1 MIEVM
6 IQTFS
11 RAVVPSSDVKG
22 VAVLLFQF
30 LWKGREGKAHHIGS
44 TAGGG
49 MTEETYVSVVK
60 LPIRSCS
67 EDESQKGS
75 HQQLRSRVIRQCKL
89 LRYFPRTPFSTI
101 LLNSIR

>member
-44 TAGGG
+44 SAGGG
-49 MTEETYVSVVK
+49 MTEETYISVVK

-75 HQQLRSRVIRQCKL
+75 HQQLRSFTGLASLDNVKSSGISPARP
-89 LRYFPRTPFSTI
+89 FPLFC
-101 LLNSIR
+101 